1 MPELPEVEVL
11 KLSLNKNIKLAKIK
25 KIKVNNPN
33 LRYQVPK
40 NLNKLLMGQV
50 IKHISRVSKYL
61 IIHFL
66 LDQKL
71 LIHLGMSGTIH
82 LVKKKNIKNTNASF
96 YNLLNLPIKHNHIII
111 FLNNN
116 IKIIYND
123 PRRFGYFKLLNK
135 NYINEKPLITLGPD
149 PFDLKFNFLYIKKYI
164 KKKKLSIKSLLI
176 DQSFVGGIGN
186 IYANEILFYCRLNPT
201 KSVVKLSNKN
211 IRDILI
217 NTKKVLKKA
226 IFFGGSS
233 IKDFKGTDGKRGT
246 FQQNFKVYG
255 KEHAKCPRRSCNE
268 QIIKVIINNRSA
280 FYCMKCQNL

>member
-82 LVKKKNIKNTNASF
+82 LVKKK
-96 YNLLNLPIKHNHIII
+96 
-111 FLNNN
+111 
-116 IKIIYND
+116 
-123 PRRFGYFKLLNK
+123 
-135 NYINEKPLITLGPD
+135 
-149 PFDLKFNFLYIKKYI
+149 KY
-164 KKKKLSIKSLLI
+164 
-176 DQSFVGGIGN
+176 
-186 IYANEILFYCRLNPT
+186 
-201 KSVVKLSNKN
+201 
-211 IRDILI
+211 
-217 NTKKVLKKA
+217 
-226 IFFGGSS
+226 
-233 IKDFKGTDGKRGT
+233 
-246 FQQNFKVYG
+246 
-255 KEHAKCPRRSCNE
+255 
-268 QIIKVIINNRSA
+268 
-280 FYCMKCQNL
+280 